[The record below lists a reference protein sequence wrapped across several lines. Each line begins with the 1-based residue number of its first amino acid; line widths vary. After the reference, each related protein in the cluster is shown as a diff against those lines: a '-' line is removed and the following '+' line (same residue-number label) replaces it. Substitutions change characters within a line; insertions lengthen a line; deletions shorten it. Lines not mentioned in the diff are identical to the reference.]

1 MPLDNLCF
9 FFLMILIGYGAARSG
24 LVSDKA
30 PDVLPGVLLNICYPG
45 MVLHTFTTTDAET
58 LLTTGLPTAAATLA
72 VTGVLFF
79 SSLLVFRRSPV
90 SRRAY
95 WRFVTGI
102 GNVSYAA
109 IPLLSVF
116 LPSEAMLLCVIHGAV
131 QDFLIWSLYHPLFL
145 GSSAKSRKEL
155 VRKTLTSPS
164 LIAAVAGVLLAVF
177 QVQLPSFLQSTVNTL
192 NTMTSP
198 LALLLL
204 GTLICRYGALNW
216 RRDRLAIQYALLKI
230 VALPFALF
238 WILRC
243 FMDTE
248 QAFLLAILFGSPA
261 PLTGV
266 VWCKEYGGDAEL
278 AVDCTICST
287 LMFLVVMSAVLLLGK
302 TLGLV
307 A

>member
-1 MPLDNLCF
+1 MTN
-9 FFLMILIGYGAARSG
+9 GE
-24 LVSDKA
+24 V
-30 PDVLPGVLLNICYPG
+30 
-45 MVLHTFTTTDAET
+45 
-58 LLTTGLPTAAATLA
+58 AATI
-72 VTGVLFF
+72 VDDPYF
-79 SSLLVFRRSPV
+79 
-90 SRRAY
+90 
-95 WRFVTGI
+95 I
-102 GNVSYAA
+102 GWNA
-109 IPLLSVF
+109 
-116 LPSEAMLLCVIHGAV
+116 
-131 QDFLIWSLYHPLFL
+131 
-145 GSSAKSRKEL
+145 
-155 VRKTLTSPS
+155 
-164 LIAAVAGVLLAVF
+164 
-177 QVQLPSFLQSTVNTL
+177 FLQVWSGAHP
-192 NTMTSP
+192 TSRP
-198 LALLLL
+198 SDQAPF
-204 GTLICRYGALNW
+204 GYVAEALNW
-216 RRDRLAIQYALLKI
+216 RRDRLAIQYALLKA